1 MPDTAEPSPSNPEP
15 EAHKVTAPT
24 DISNDEYHELADR
37 YMDHLCEKAEQ
48 LQETREEVDVEFS
61 VSTWSI
67 ELLGLTELEP
77 TTDSALNRPA

>member
-24 DISNDEYHELADR
+24 ELSDDEYHELADR

-61 VSTWSI
+61 VSARSI
-67 ELLGLTELEP
+67 ELSGLTDLES
-77 TTDSALNRPA
+77 TTDCAFNRPA